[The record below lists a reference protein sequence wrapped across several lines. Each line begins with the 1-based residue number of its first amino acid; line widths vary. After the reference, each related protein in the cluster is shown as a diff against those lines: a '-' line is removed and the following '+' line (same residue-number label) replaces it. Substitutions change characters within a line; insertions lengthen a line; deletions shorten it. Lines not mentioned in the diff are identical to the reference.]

1 MKTESAD
8 SRLALISAL
17 FRAPARALEL
27 KPCHT
32 PSESCS
38 EVSIYK
44 DFEILCRFLALLCP
58 VVAAQRFIMT
68 SFQGQ
73 VIALTG
79 AASGIALATA
89 RLLASRGASISLADV
104 RQEPLDAAVAD
115 IKKSNPDVK
124 IYAKAV
130 NVKYSQEVGDWLD
143 ETVKHLGPCT
153 LCFLLQPF
161 WYPDLI
167 LSPETCLGSNCS
179 RVSEE
184 LTCLPQERNY

>member
-1 MKTESAD
+1 
-8 SRLALISAL
+8 
-17 FRAPARALEL
+17 
-27 KPCHT
+27 
-32 PSESCS
+32 
-38 EVSIYK
+38 
-44 DFEILCRFLALLCP
+44 
-58 VVAAQRFIMT
+58 MT

-115 IKKSNPDVK
+115 IQKSNPDVK

-153 LCFLLQPF
+153 LWFLL
-161 WYPDLI
+161 I
-167 LSPETCLGSNCS
+167 LF
-179 RVSEE
+179 VS
-184 LTCLPQERNY
+184 